1 LNRILAAAF
10 SLAVIAAS
18 ALIQSTPA
26 YAVEPSMFG
35 TVLDVNTRLPVN
47 NVCVTVGPPV
57 RCATNTKADG
67 TWSLDMTGAPNGIQ
81 WDVRLLLGGQI
92 KAEFLGVTVTG
103 PTQVP
108 AGGPA
113 LIDATGFVTPPAC
126 GAANTATPTA
136 TSYLP
141 NITKT
146 LGGPTGWQT
155 PFIVQNTGTL
165 QTTLEISW
173 YKFADGTCAKRI
185 GVNQAPGTSYAYIPN
200 NDSTMPDSTQWSVVV
215 RSYGSTVVSVVNE
228 HQGVSGRAEAMS
240 YDGFS
245 GGAKSV
251 FLPNVTRRFF
261 GFVTPI
267 IIQNLG
273 ATTTTATASFVARG
287 GGAPNQNI
295 IRVIDPGRSQFIDP
309 NSTVGLIDGTAYSVT
324 ITADQP
330 IAVVVNTHH
339 DDSFVA
345 NPVAYSAD
353 GIAIGATTVYAPY
366 FAKNVARLGVST
378 MVVQNVGTSTTT
390 PSLKFTPLGGGT
402 ATTFS
407 LPSIAVGSG
416 TAFDPR
422 YTSGDTTKPLCGSA
436 SSTGCLADGEY
447 TVEASAGGTGIAAA
461 VSVIGGASAM
471 GYTAL
476 TQATGKYYLPNV
488 TRTLGGATG
497 WTTPILLQSSTA
509 TGATLNW
516 FRFSD
521 GGLVTSQNVSLTAG
535 SGVRIDPRSVP
546 NLTDDTQYAVVVTAT
561 GGNIASIVVE
571 LATGADNAMIY
582 EGFAQ

>member
-1 LNRILAAAF
+1 
-10 SLAVIAAS
+10 
-18 ALIQSTPA
+18 
-26 YAVEPSMFG
+26 
-35 TVLDVNTRLPVN
+35 
-47 NVCVTVGPPV
+47 
-57 RCATNTKADG
+57 
-67 TWSLDMTGAPNGIQ
+67 
-81 WDVRLLLGGQI
+81 
-92 KAEFLGVTVTG
+92 
-103 PTQVP
+103 
-108 AGGPA
+108 
-113 LIDATGFVTPPAC
+113 
-126 GAANTATPTA
+126 
-136 TSYLP
+136 
-141 NITKT
+141 
-146 LGGPTGWQT
+146 
-155 PFIVQNTGTL
+155 
-165 QTTLEISW
+165 
-173 YKFADGTCAKRI
+173 
-185 GVNQAPGTSYAYIPN
+185 
-200 NDSTMPDSTQWSVVV
+200 
-215 RSYGSTVVSVVNE
+215 
-228 HQGVSGRAEAMS
+228 MS
-240 YDGFS
+240 YNGFS
-245 GGAKSV
+245 AGAKSV
-251 FLPNVTRRFF
+251 FLPNITRRFF

-378 MVVQNVGTSTTT
+378 MVVQNVGTATAT

-407 LPSIAVGSG
+407 LPSIA
-416 TAFDPR
+416 
-422 YTSGDTTKPLCGSA
+422 
-436 SSTGCLADGEY
+436 
-447 TVEASAGGTGIAAA
+447 
-461 VSVIGGASAM
+461 
-471 GYTAL
+471 
-476 TQATGKYYLPNV
+476 
-488 TRTLGGATG
+488 LGGATG

-571 LATGADNAMIY
+571 LATGA
-582 EGFAQ
+582 